1 MENILVAIDSKRGAW
16 EAISHACSL
25 AKRVDVR
32 INVLLVLSGV
42 RDPIS
47 QAETVILK
55 QMKKRIDLHIEAAKT
70 EGLTINY
77 FIAEGDYEDEVIDFI
92 KQHKISL
99 FVCQKN
105 YGEKRSIDRE
115 MASLRSLQHRIACRM
130 EIVVPKRKNLN
141 E

>member
-25 AKRVDVR
+25 AKRVDIR
-32 INVLLVLSGV
+32 INLLLVLSGI
-42 RDPIS
+42 RS
-47 QAETVILK
+47 SRSLAEAVILK

-70 EGLTINY
+70 DGLTINY

-92 KQHKISL
+92 KHHKISL
-99 FVCQKN
+99 LVCQKN

-115 MASLRSLQHRIACRM
+115 MASLKSLQHRVACRM
-130 EIVVPKRKNLN
+130 EIVVPKKENLN